1 MTYRETDFSQ
11 SFIVPPL
18 YPEPHER
25 MAKDT
30 CLPQSGGGSCTRLWV
45 PHKGIG
51 LTPQDSPSIC
61 THSCAVPSLPHPAQ
75 ITQPGSLLQSS
86 APHAGHPVLAPGPH
100 SVWQQSL
107 GPLRTVCLNKST
119 SPRKSAHNQYLK
131 RTTAISRH
139 AAISWRGCCITSRRT
154 SSPTTPPPAP
164 EEQSTPGAHLCTVQT
179 KHSPVPCSLS
189 SSAPTGPQQCHL
201 LLEATEAPWHFSPQP
216 WDSAAESLLPVL
228 KLSHTTGVTHSSK
241 WALTDPSYTPPPGSW
256 VLLPQRGRKRS
267 FKLSQE
273 EQFKVATAKHRES
286 KDLCYEG
293 YRRGGERKYLLWE
306 ITKIQMQ
313 SSSARQCSEDSPSS
327 LISQAGPQQMLS
339 KDKWN
344 TTIVGKGKW

>member
-1 MTYRETDFSQ
+1 MED
-11 SFIVPPL
+11 IVPHHPPL
-18 YPEPHER
+18 HQKSRAPLVPISALCKRSTAPCH
-25 MAKDT
+25 AALAAALPPALSSAT
-30 CLPQSGGGSCTRLWV
+30 CCWKPLRL
-45 PHKGIG
+45 HG
-51 LTPQDSPSIC
+51 TSA
-61 THSCAVPSLPHPAQ
+61 HSCG
-75 ITQPGSLLQSS
+75 ILLQSRFF
-86 APHAGHPVLAPGPH
+86 P
-100 SVWQQSL
+100 
-107 GPLRTVCLNKST
+107 
-119 SPRKSAHNQYLK
+119 
-131 RTTAISRH
+131 
-139 AAISWRGCCITSRRT
+139 
-154 SSPTTPPPAP
+154 SSNWATPP
-164 EEQSTPGAHLCTVQT
+164 G
-179 KHSPVPCSLS
+179 
-189 SSAPTGPQQCHL
+189 
-201 LLEATEAPWHFSPQP
+201 
-216 WDSAAESLLPVL
+216 
-228 KLSHTTGVTHSSK
+228 SHT
-241 WALTDPSYTPPPGSW
+241 AANELTDPSYTPPPGSW